1 LKTVEKNEKKMKKI
15 AVLGSTGSIGQNT
28 LEVVRR
34 FPDKLR
40 VEVLAAGQNLS
51 LLKQQV
57 EEFQPKA
64 VAVKAEEDAR
74 KLRQAVKK
82 TGLKVYA
89 GEKGLEEVVCFP
101 EIDLVVSAITG
112 VAGLKPTLKA
122 LEQGIDVALANK
134 ESMVVA
140 GPFLKKVAAKKR
152 ARIIPV
158 DSEHSGIFQCL
169 NGRPLKSV
177 RKVYLTAS
185 GGPFLRVPMEE
196 LAQKS
201 QAEALAHP
209 RWKMGKK
216 VSIDSATL
224 MNKGLE
230 LIEARF
236 LFDLRPEQLDVL
248 IHPQS
253 IVHAVVEFRDG
264 SCLAQLSQ
272 TDMKIPIQYALSYPE
287 RWETPGNF
295 LDLSEVKNL
304 EFLRVEEARFP
315 LLALARRALEIG
327 LSLPVVLN
335 AANEVAVEAFL
346 EDNIY
351 FGQIYEVVE
360 YCLLRHSPR
369 EINTLDEVLDI
380 DRETRKIAR
389 EFLKGKVKS
398 R

>member
-1 LKTVEKNEKKMKKI
+1 MKKI

-287 RWETPGNF
+287 RWEAPGNF

-360 YCLLRHSPR
+360 YCLMRHSPR